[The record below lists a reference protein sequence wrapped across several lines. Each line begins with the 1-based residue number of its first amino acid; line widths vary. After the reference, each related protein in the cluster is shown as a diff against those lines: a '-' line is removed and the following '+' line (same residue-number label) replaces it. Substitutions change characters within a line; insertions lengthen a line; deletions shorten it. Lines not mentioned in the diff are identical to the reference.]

1 MVNPDLKEKMMN
13 KKTLHPDEIIKLYP
27 KEEIAKMPSE
37 QVDIILRTFMASLT
51 EHSIEDKE
59 ETIKE
64 ITDILD
70 DCLKRKKRE
79 LLDYFKNRKENNN
92 E

>member
-1 MVNPDLKEKMMN
+1 MVNQDSKEKMMN
-13 KKTLHPDEIIKLYP
+13 KKTLHPDELMKLYP
-27 KEEIAKMPSE
+27 TEEISKMSSE
-37 QVDIILRTFMASLT
+37 QVDVILRSFMASLG

-64 ITDILD
+64 MTNILD

-79 LLDYFKNRKENNN
+79 LLNYLKNKGKNN